1 MVQQFG
7 RSQKLNRGLPYD
19 SASPLLST
27 RPKEVKAGTQTD
39 LCIPMFTG
47 VSFITVAWQKQPK
60 GLPPDDWINRCGT
73 PTKRNSIQPKK
84 RLNLEKNYA
93 K

>member
-39 LCIPMFTG
+39 DLCMPMFTG
-47 VSFITVAWQKQPK
+47 VSLITVAWQKQPK
-60 GLPPDDWINRCGT
+60 GPASDDWINRCGT

-84 RLNLEKNYA
+84 RLNLVK
-93 K
+93 